1 MLSRTTTRLARSRS
15 HKRSAFTLIELLVV
29 IAIIAILIALL
40 LPAVQQAR
48 EAARRSQCK
57 NNLKQVTLATHMFHD
72 TFRQF
77 PHAVQDHDVNA
88 DLSDP
93 GDLPTATWVPG
104 QIQILPYLEQDAVAQ
119 RWDPT
124 KARNDTTDD
133 NGDGYS
139 NADLVQMIVPTFM
152 CPTMTLPSEPLADN
166 RAPASYIFNSGTIDP
181 VTFQYASYGYGP
193 ETAFDGAIIPFKRS
207 PKETASP
214 SYMRTTKMRDITDG
228 TSNTF
233 LIGETD
239 FTPQGKP
246 SDSYGSVW
254 GYGYIGYTYGNTF
267 HPFNKHNVADSD
279 LFFYYGA
286 FRSQHTG
293 GAHFA
298 MADGSVRFF
307 SENINN
313 ELYRELSTRSG
324 GEIVEV
330 P

>member
-93 GDLPTATWVPG
+93 GDLPDPTWIPG
-104 QIQILPYLEQDAVAQ
+104 LIQILPYLEQDAVAQ

-124 KARNDTTDD
+124 KKRNDTTDD
-133 NGDGYS
+133 DGDGYS

-152 CPTMTLPSEPLADN
+152 CPTMTLPTGPLSDN
-166 RAPASYIFNSGTIDP
+166 RAPCSYIFSSGTTDP
-181 VTFQYASYGYGP
+181 VDFQYYTDA
-193 ETAFDGAIIPFKRS
+193 ALDGAIVPLRRDPTK
-207 PKETASP
+207 TTSP
-214 SYMRTTKMRDITDG
+214 SYMKKTRMRDIVDG

-233 LIGETD
+233 LLGETD
-239 FTPQGKP
+239 FTPQGVP
-246 SDSYGSVW
+246 STTYGGVW
-254 GYGYIGYTYGNTF
+254 GYGYIGYSWGNTY
-267 HPFNKHNVADSD
+267 HPFNKHNHTSTV
-279 LFFYYGA
+279 YGA

-298 MADGSVRFF
+298 MVDGSVHFF
-307 SENINN
+307 SENMNN
-313 ELYRELSTRSG
+313 DLYRELSTRAG
-324 GEIVEV
+324 GEVVTV